1 MILRLIERG
10 ARRVARRG
18 MLAARAG
25 FLRMTHASGLVARE
39 FDPSSIRRI
48 LAVRLDRLGDLVL
61 TLPALDDLAVAYPNA
76 HRVVMVPPA
85 HAPLL
90 RGRTTLH
97 RVVVAEHDGDVSALA
112 LKIAAVE
119 PDLAIDFSPIDDL
132 RAARAMALARV
143 PARVG
148 LAGGGREVYFTKTT
162 SPGHRSRP
170 LTELNGL
177 VVGAVGGTP
186 STDAPFIEIDRDSGI
201 EAEGLLRQLGA
212 PSGWPRIAIHPGG
225 HYPSQRWPVER
236 FADVAVALA
245 ARHSGKVVILGGPG
259 DDEMVRALHRFG
271 AEHSVMV
278 PPVDVASLASV
289 LSRCDILIANNSGP
303 LHLAGAIGMPTVSV
317 MGPTDPVRFWPMGVE
332 QTVLRRRELACSPC
346 ARGRC
351 GPHDCL
357 QGITVSEVLDAAQEL
372 LDAALARR
380 HRAEAGVAR

>member
-1 MILRLIERG
+1 VIARLIERA

-18 MLAARAG
+18 MLAARSG
-25 FLRMTHASGLVARE
+25 FLRMTHASGLVSQE
-39 FDPSSIRRI
+39 LDPSAVERI

-61 TLPALDDLAVAYPNA
+61 TLPAIDDLAVAYPNA
-76 HRVVMVPPA
+76 HRVMMVPPA

-90 RGRTTLH
+90 RGRPAVH
-97 RVVVAEHDGDVSALA
+97 RVVAAEHDGDVGALA
-112 LKIAAVE
+112 LGIAAVE
-119 PDLAIDFSPIDDL
+119 PDLAVDFSPVDDL

-148 LAGGGREVYFTKTT
+148 LAGGGREVYFTKTA

-170 LTELNGL
+170 LIETNGL
-177 VVGAVGGTP
+177 VVDAAGGIASAV
-186 STDAPFIEIDRDSGI
+186 APRLEVDRDSGI

-212 PSGWPRIAIHPGG
+212 PSGWPRIAVHPGG
-225 HYPSQRWPVER
+225 YYPSQRWPVDR

-245 ARHSGKVVILGGPG
+245 ARHTGKVVILGGPG
-259 DDEMVRALHRFG
+259 EDELVRALHRFG
-271 AEHSVMV
+271 ADHSVMV
-278 PPVDVASLASV
+278 PAVDVASLAAV

-303 LHLAGAIGMPTVSV
+303 LHLAGAVGLATVSI

-332 QTVLRRRELACSPC
+332 QTVLRRRDLACSPC

-357 QGITVSEVLDAAQEL
+357 EGITVSEVLDAAQEL

-380 HRAEAGVAR
+380 RGTEVGVPT